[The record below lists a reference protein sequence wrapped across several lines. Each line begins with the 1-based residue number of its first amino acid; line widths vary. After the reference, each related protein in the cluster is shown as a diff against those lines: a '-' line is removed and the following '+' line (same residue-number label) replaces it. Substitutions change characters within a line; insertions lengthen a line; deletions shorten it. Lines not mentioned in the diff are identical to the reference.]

1 MDEIVKGVVLK
12 TKDYKENDKLL
23 SLFTYEKGKIL
34 IKARGVKKANSKLKS
49 FCQLFCFADFELTN
63 GKGGDILTGA
73 RPINNFFNLAV
84 DYDKYLYASFVTFI
98 VDKICQTGEKYPI
111 LFVNY
116 VKCLELLSVL
126 DISPKMIVCK
136 FLLELIKIEGFEFN
150 FDICTCDKELNEK
163 IYLNFDS
170 GELVCQD
177 CKGFNFVEVNN
188 GVLSSIKLLS
198 NNDYEKLMTIKLPHN
213 LVDKVFF
220 ALKKDIEYRFEIN
233 LSNFNF

>member
-34 IKARGVKKANSKLKS
+34 IKVRGAKKVNSKLKS
-49 FCQLFCFADFELTN
+49 FCQLFCFADFELTK

-73 RPINNFFNLAV
+73 KSINSFLNLAV

-98 VDKICQTGEKYPI
+98 VDKICQSGEKYPV

-116 VKCLELLSVL
+116 VKCLELLNVL

-136 FLLELIKIEGFEFN
+136 FMLELIKIEGFEFN
-150 FDICTCDKELNEK
+150 FDICTCGKNLKEK
-163 IYLNFDS
+163 IFLNFDS
-170 GELVCQD
+170 GELVCQE
-177 CKGFNFVEVNN
+177 CKGINFVEINN

-198 NNDYEKLMTIKLPHN
+198 GNAYEKLGTIKLPRS

-220 ALKKDIEYRFEIN
+220 VLKKDIEHRFEIN